1 MKLGIMQPYF
11 FPYIGYWQL
20 MNIVDKFV
28 IYDDVNYIK
37 KGWINRNRILVDGKA
52 AYFNVPIKKVS
63 QNKKINELQI
73 LQDDSVKTK
82 TLKKIELSYKR
93 APYFDSVFPLVKDII
108 GNSQSDLA
116 KYLEYSLK
124 SISGYLNIK
133 TDFLISSQIDK
144 DNNLKGQSKILE
156 ICKIL
161 GATEYY
167 NPIGGRT
174 LYSNDE
180 FLNNGIKLYFVNS
193 NEIHYMQFSNEFISN
208 LSVLDVMMFNSVE
221 TIHEMLNEYSLVDK

>member
-108 GNSQSDLA
+108 GSSQSDLA